1 MLLTGHSQ
9 PAKISLEG
17 IQKTHAFAVT
27 QGPRSKSLSAFTLLE
42 LLVVVV
48 IMCVM
53 MSLLAPAVGSMTS
66 TGGRK
71 GAVTIVMNTLE
82 QARMAAIE
90 KSRDVVVV
98 FWKKNGTTSAA
109 DEQDAILVLRRDDS
123 NNWEPISRW
132 VKLPKGVLFHVA
144 GDNDKD
150 AQSEIQ
156 SEILKQNSSALA
168 EVTDVAIS
176 ALPGN
181 PLKVNLGAVQ
191 FSSSGAVQLPSTSIG
206 LRIALTE
213 GQRDSSGTL
222 AVKKQKSGGYEVIS
236 VARYTG
242 RPTLD
247 ITSL

>member
-1 MLLTGHSQ
+1 MLFTRHRQ
-9 PAKISLEG
+9 PKIISLVG
-17 IQKTHAFAVT
+17 IQKTHAFAAT
-27 QGPRSKSLSAFTLLE
+27 QGPRSKSSAAFTLLE

-48 IMCVM
+48 IVCVM

-71 GAVTIVMNTLE
+71 GAVTLVMNTLE

-123 NNWEPISRW
+123 NNWEPIGRW
-132 VKLPKGVLFHVA
+132 VKLPKGVLFH
-144 GDNDKD
+144 GEDT
-150 AQSEIQ
+150 Q
-156 SEILKQNSSALA
+156 SEILKQNSPALA
-168 EVTDVAIS
+168 EVTDAAIS

-181 PLKVNLGAVQ
+181 PTKINLGAVQ